1 MLCPACPVIGR
12 PMDAAESTRYNRGL
26 PSRLSTDVIDRTA
39 GFPMRPDRDV
49 RLRLRD
55 LNAARWTRQLLP
67 KSARNWPR
75 WMRSL
80 NTISQAMSAASA
92 ILRMHLWQGLWSQQG

>member
-1 MLCPACPVIGR
+1 MGSSRMLCPACPVIGR
-12 PMDAAESTRYNRGL
+12 PTDAAESTRYNRGL

-67 KSARNWPR
+67 KSGGRLAR
-75 WMRSL
+75 SG
-80 NTISQAMSAASA
+80 AMIRVCA
-92 ILRMHLWQGLWSQQG
+92 WGPGT